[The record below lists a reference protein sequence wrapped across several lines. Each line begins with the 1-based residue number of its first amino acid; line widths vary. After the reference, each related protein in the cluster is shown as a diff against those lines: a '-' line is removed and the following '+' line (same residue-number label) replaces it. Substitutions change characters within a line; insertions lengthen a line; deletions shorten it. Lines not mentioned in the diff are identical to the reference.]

1 MLCNSDF
8 IGKLP
13 AGQTW
18 DGEEGVEFACK
29 KQTGAAGSWT
39 EGDYFSG
46 NTTLS
51 DGVLAIVCQHYF
63 GVQDSD
69 GIGTGRESIRVYFQI
84 SDETSTT
91 PAKGEKYLEL
101 QAGSNEVKGTD
112 GSVFKLS
119 NPVIA
124 VKTSKKGFPVHQI
137 PEGTV
142 VTLYNPDGT
151 LADYIVMEEYVD
163 EEPEAGWPAEN
174 PFTFK
179 TASDNLVSMTVS
191 NTSSSEHFYL
201 FVQVVKGTNVPDKP
215 ADPKPTTPAD
225 PAIKVEDIPASGT
238 AIASNQTVTVDG
250 KKVEFQMYALK
261 DANGNL
267 TNYIKLRDMAYV
279 LNGTKAQFAVGY
291 DGTISLTTGQPYEA
305 GGTEMTTPYS
315 GDRAY
320 SGGAQTVKINGKDVA
335 MTAITLTDDNG
346 GGYNYF
352 KLRDLGKALGFNVG
366 YSNENGVFI
375 ESDKPYAE

>member
-1 MLCNSDF
+1 MCSSD
-8 IGKLP
+8 L
-13 AGQTW
+13 
-18 DGEEGVEFACK
+18 
-29 KQTGAAGSWT
+29 
-39 EGDYFSG
+39 
-46 NTTLS
+46 
-51 DGVLAIVCQHYF
+51 
-63 GVQDSD
+63 
-69 GIGTGRESIRVYFQI
+69 RESIRVYFQI

-201 FVQVVKGTNVPDKP
+201 FVQVVKGTNE
-215 ADPKPTTPAD
+215 
-225 PAIKVEDIPASGT
+225 IGRASCRERVF
-238 AIASNQTVTVDG
+238 STV
-250 KKVEFQMYALK
+250 
-261 DANGNL
+261 
-267 TNYIKLRDMAYV
+267 
-279 LNGTKAQFAVGY
+279 
-291 DGTISLTTGQPYEA
+291 
-305 GGTEMTTPYS
+305 
-315 GDRAY
+315 
-320 SGGAQTVKINGKDVA
+320 
-335 MTAITLTDDNG
+335 
-346 GGYNYF
+346 
-352 KLRDLGKALGFNVG
+352 
-366 YSNENGVFI
+366 
-375 ESDKPYAE
+375 